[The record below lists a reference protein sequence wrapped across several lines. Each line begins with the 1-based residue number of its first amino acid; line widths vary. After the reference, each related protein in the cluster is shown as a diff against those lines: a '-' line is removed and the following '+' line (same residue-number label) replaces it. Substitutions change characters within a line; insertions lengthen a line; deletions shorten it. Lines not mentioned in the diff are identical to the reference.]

1 MPKIEEVAAGTPCA
15 DEIRAALSH
24 MAESDAFRGSPQLVC
39 FLRYVVEATLR
50 GGAERIKGYTIAV
63 EALGRKEDFD
73 PQTDPIVRV
82 EAMRLRRALNRYYEN
97 GGSGD
102 AVVIDLP
109 LGSYVPT
116 FRRNEVRPVAAKP
129 VESAAARG
137 WRSAPALTS
146 IAASLFLGAALYAG
160 LDFLLSHLDASSAL
174 PPEAVVTTSSTP
186 IPARQP
192 TPFPVVYVGGFD
204 ASGENGASPA
214 LAERLRGKLRD
225 ALARFDE
232 IAIVDGPP
240 PVAEGSAAGRR
251 SKGYGLAASV
261 DISLSGFIRVS
272 LRLTDQSDE
281 RIAFARTFQQPQPE
295 SDGAV
300 AEEAIVREIAIALAQ
315 PYGIIHA
322 RERAQHVG
330 SAAGDPRYRCLI
342 DSYDYWRTQDIAQH
356 AHVRDCLEQVTSA
369 DPSFAAGYSALAETG
384 LQEYRRGFTPRPG
397 DAPPLERAFRA
408 ARRAVELRPGSARSH
423 QVLMEVLFLRGE
435 GALALEAGEKAV
447 SLNPYNPNIV
457 ACYGARLIA
466 LGEVE
471 KGARYIRSASAAAAV
486 RPAWHDFYLFLAAYL
501 TDDRRA
507 AASYAGQFTSETFPP
522 GLLARA
528 LVAAQKGKADVAR
541 EYFAKLAN
549 VQPGWREDPL
559 RQAKKRFPADVVAN
573 RLASDVA
580 RISGSLGQ

>member
-97 GGSGD
+97 GGSRD

-116 FRRNEVRPVAAKP
+116 FRRNDVTPVAAQP
-129 VESAAARG
+129 VESAVARG

-146 IAASLFLGAALYAG
+146 IAAGLFLGAALYAG

-174 PPEAVVTTSSTP
+174 PPEAVVTTSSTR

-240 PVAEGSAAGRR
+240 PVAEGSAAGKRG
-251 SKGYGLAASV
+251 KGYGLAASV
-261 DISLSGFIRVS
+261 DISLS
-272 LRLTDQSDE
+272 
-281 RIAFARTFQQPQPE
+281 
-295 SDGAV
+295 
-300 AEEAIVREIAIALAQ
+300 
-315 PYGIIHA
+315 
-322 RERAQHVG
+322 
-330 SAAGDPRYRCLI
+330 
-342 DSYDYWRTQDIAQH
+342 
-356 AHVRDCLEQVTSA
+356 
-369 DPSFAAGYSALAETG
+369 
-384 LQEYRRGFTPRPG
+384 
-397 DAPPLERAFRA
+397 
-408 ARRAVELRPGSARSH
+408 
-423 QVLMEVLFLRGE
+423 
-435 GALALEAGEKAV
+435 
-447 SLNPYNPNIV
+447 
-457 ACYGARLIA
+457 
-466 LGEVE
+466 
-471 KGARYIRSASAAAAV
+471 
-486 RPAWHDFYLFLAAYL
+486 
-501 TDDRRA
+501 
-507 AASYAGQFTSETFPP
+507 
-522 GLLARA
+522 
-528 LVAAQKGKADVAR
+528 
-541 EYFAKLAN
+541 
-549 VQPGWREDPL
+549 
-559 RQAKKRFPADVVAN
+559 
-573 RLASDVA
+573 
-580 RISGSLGQ
+580 